1 MLDSDLLPIYLDVLQ
16 VLKANCPVL
25 VEHMVHSSISLVG
38 GEAFS
43 LLLKRPW
50 NPVVGMHSVDKQVPV
65 HVRVGRWGRGMLC
78 NGHSKL
84 DPVFFVVYIV
94 RS

>member
-1 MLDSDLLPIYLDVLQ
+1 M
-16 VLKANCPVL
+16 LKANCPVL

-50 NPVVGMHSVDKQVPV
+50 NPAVGMHSMDKQVLWV
-65 HVRVGRWGRGMLC
+65 ELSSTVTLLRMVGGYSTSSLREIEILVKQQSRPLKM
-78 NGHSKL
+78 SS
-84 DPVFFVVYIV
+84 PPYV
-94 RS
+94 

>member
-50 NPVVGMHSVDKQVPV
+50 NPAIGMHSMDKQV
-65 HVRVGRWGRGMLC
+65 LC
-78 NGHSKL
+78 VI
-84 DPVFFVVYIV
+84 DWVIY
-94 RS
+94 R